1 MFLCLFCFL
10 MMCSQIIL
18 NIACIAN
25 AKVWEEGL
33 MAAGLIAGVTA
44 ALECA
49 MSASLI
55 ESFQTRLQSPPA
67 ISSGYLDGGGP
78 RQQLAVS
85 ADATVVW
92 LQEADRLLVDT
103 VHCAARLFKIAPA
116 EVLVAAARETT
127 AVFQRI
133 LVAL

>member
-1 MFLCLFCFL
+1 
-10 MMCSQIIL
+10 
-18 NIACIAN
+18 
-25 AKVWEEGL
+25 

-55 ESFQTRLQSPPA
+55 ETFDTRQHSVLT
-67 ISSGYLDGGGP
+67 ISSGYLGGGSK
-78 RQQLAVS
+78 QQLAVS
-85 ADATVVW
+85 ADVIALW
-92 LQEADRLLVDT
+92 LQEVDRLLVDT
-103 VHCAARLFKIAPA
+103 VHCTARLFKIAPA